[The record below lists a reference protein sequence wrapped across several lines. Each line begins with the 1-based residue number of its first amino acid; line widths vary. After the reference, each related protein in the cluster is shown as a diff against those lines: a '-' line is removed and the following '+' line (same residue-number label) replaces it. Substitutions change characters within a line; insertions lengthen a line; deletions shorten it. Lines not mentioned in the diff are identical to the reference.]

1 MPLFSKQDTATV
13 GLDIDG
19 EYLAAAVVDGGSIGR
34 MASIDMPA
42 GITTDG
48 EVTDEAALA
57 EVLKRMFA
65 DHKLP
70 RRVRLGVVNQQIVV
84 RHLDMP
90 LIEDAAEREAA
101 VRFQAADAI
110 AMPLEDAVLDFQ
122 VIGAHETQDGSVRQ
136 RIMVVAARTSM
147 ISKLVRAVKAAG
159 LKADGIDLNAFALVR
174 VLGGAQEGAIQD
186 PEHPARVICHLGGV
200 TNLAIAVGDICVFT
214 RPLQTPWS
222 DDEATANSVAEEIR
236 LSIDF
241 YQAGPDARPVDSI
254 LLSGPGADN
263 GAVRDA
269 LQVRT
274 GLGVAVAQPLGT
286 LDVQTVPA
294 QEDPSRYTIAAG
306 LALGAKA

>member
-1 MPLFSKQDTATV
+1 MSLFSKQDTATV

-34 MASIDMPA
+34 MASVEMPP

-57 EVLKRMFA
+57 EVLKRMFS

-70 RRVRLGVVNQQIVV
+70 KQVRLGVVNQQIVV

-90 LIEDAAEREAA
+90 LIEDPVEQEAA

-122 VIGAHETQDGSVRQ
+122 VIGAHETTDGSVRQ

-174 VLGGAQEGAIQD
+174 VLGEHDVGMQD

-214 RPLQTPWS
+214 RPLQTAWS

-241 YQAGPDARPVDSI
+241 YQAGPEARRVDSI
-254 LLSGPGADN
+254 LLSGPGAEN

-269 LQVRT
+269 LQTRT
-274 GLGVAVAQPLGT
+274 GLEVAVAQPLGT
-286 LDVQTVPA
+286 LGAQAVPA
-294 QEDPSRYTIAAG
+294 LDDPSRYTIAAG
-306 LALGAKA
+306 LALGAEA